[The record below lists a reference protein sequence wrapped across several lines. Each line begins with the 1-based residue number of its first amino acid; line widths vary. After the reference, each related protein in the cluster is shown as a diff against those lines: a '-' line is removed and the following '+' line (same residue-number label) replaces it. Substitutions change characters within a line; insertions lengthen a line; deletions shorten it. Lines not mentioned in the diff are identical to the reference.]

1 MKQKISKLNTEWH
14 LANKMSKNATVEE
27 RIKWHTEHAKN
38 CQCRTGIPAKL
49 QAEMKKR
56 SIKTG

>member
-1 MKQKISKLNTEWH
+1 
-14 LANKMSKNATVEE
+14 MSKNATVEE